1 MVGNESCSSRLALTR
16 VLAPLVRAQGVQ
28 QQVPGAAGRTRPA
41 TKVTVVLHPDT
52 MFQGA
57 HANLLRVLHLEGVGL
72 EGEEQQQL
80 SHHHHHHHHHHEDAA
95 GSDGHAEGEAQL
107 PGRSIVGSDSEGGG
121 RGRARSRSRSRSSAG
136 GVGEHSH
143 RGSGDELGDVGSEA
157 EGHGG
162 ARRESGP
169 DVEAQNQAKLHR
181 IASELG
187 LGGRLVLGW
196 HGHRPWIS
204 CLTGDFAFAH
214 YSN

>member
-1 MVGNESCSSRLALTR
+1 M
-16 VLAPLVRAQGVQ
+16 QGVQ
-28 QQVPGAAGRTRPA
+28 QQVPGPAGRTRPA

-80 SHHHHHHHHHHEDAA
+80 HLHHHHHHEDAA
-95 GSDGHAEGEAQL
+95 GGDVHAEGAAQL
-107 PGRSIVGSDSEGGG
+107 PGRSVAGSDSEGGG
-121 RGRARSRSRSRSSAG
+121 RSRSRAGSRSRSSAG
-136 GVGEHSH
+136 GVREHSH
-143 RGSGDELGDVGSEA
+143 HGSGDELGDVGSEV

-162 ARRESGP
+162 GRRESGP

-187 LGGRLVLGW
+187 GRLVVGW
-196 HGHRPWIS
+196 HEGHRSWTLVLQRVAS
-204 CLTGDFAFAH
+204 A
-214 YSN
+214 